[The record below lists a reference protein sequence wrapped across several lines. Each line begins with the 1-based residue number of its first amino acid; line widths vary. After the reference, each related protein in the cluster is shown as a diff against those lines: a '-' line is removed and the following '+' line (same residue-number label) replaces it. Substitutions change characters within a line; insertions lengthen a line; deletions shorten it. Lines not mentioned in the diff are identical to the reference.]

1 MRIRSLAG
9 VVLAVALCAIGV
21 LAQAWTALGPW
32 ATAVSPTE
40 AVVTWKAPEPTTGR
54 VEYAPAEA
62 GPPWDWLVE
71 PVNAPAGEP
80 VAPVASVRLGSL
92 SPGTRYAYRVVLA
105 SGEDSPVAFFST
117 PPTASGRFVFLV
129 WGDTQRH
136 FDDGRTRWAAERM
149 AEEGA
154 AFVVHVGDLVES
166 PVEPEWRHFLTS
178 GGDLLRSTG
187 FYPVLGNHER
197 NHSTYY
203 ELFSLPAGGGRG
215 KEQWWSL
222 RWGDVLL
229 VGLDSNLTYLKFTGL
244 RDQTDWLSATLAEE
258 ARYKFVFFHH
268 PLYSSDAMYGGDE
281 GLAKLWAPLFQEH
294 AVTAVFSGHA
304 HNYEH
309 VIRDGVHYFVTG
321 GGGAR
326 FYPLSPGRT
335 EGSVY
340 GVENVL
346 HYLRVEVGADGVTVQ
361 MIPVARQDGSALVP
375 VDRAPLEVVELGGG
389 GQ

>member
-1 MRIRSLAG
+1 MSKRAVAVAITL
-9 VVLAVALCAIGV
+9 VLLAVGGF
-21 LAQAWTALGPW
+21 AQTWTALGPW

-54 VEYAPAEA
+54 VKYAPAEA

-71 PVNAPAGEP
+71 PVNGSTGEP
-80 VAPVASVRLGSL
+80 VATVASVRLVSL

-105 SGEDSPVAFFST
+105 SGEESPAAFFST
-117 PPTASGRFVFLV
+117 PPTASGPFVFLV
-129 WGDTQRH
+129 YGDT
-136 FDDGRTRWAAERM
+136 RTHYDHHRLVAEQM
-149 AEEGA
+149 SQEEDA
-154 AFVVHVGDLVES
+154 AFVVHLGDLVES
-166 PVEPEWRHFLTS
+166 PSDLEWGQFLDS
-178 GGDLLRSTG
+178 GADLFRSTG

-203 ELFSLPAGGGRG
+203 ELFSLPPGGGRG

-244 RDQTDWLSATLAEE
+244 RDQTDWLSATLAAE

-268 PLYSSDAMYGGDE
+268 PLYSSDEHYGGDE
-281 GLAKLWAPLFQEH
+281 GLAKLWAPILREH
-294 AVTAVFSGHA
+294 NVAVVFVGHA

-309 VIRDGVHYFVTG
+309 IVRDGVHYFVTG
-321 GGGAR
+321 GGGAPLA
-326 FYPLSPGRT
+326 PLSPVRV
-335 EGSVY
+335 EGSVF
-340 GVENVL
+340 GVDFVL
-346 HYLRVEVGADGVTVQ
+346 HYLRVEVGEGGVTVR
-361 MIPVARQDGSALVP
+361 MIPVAREESGGLVP
-375 VDRAPLEVVELGGG
+375 LDGVPLEMVELGGG